1 MIEVLATVI
10 ASPKFLYLVQSRSK
24 KDSEGSRLSDC
35 ELATR
40 LSMFLWSS
48 LPDQELMDLAIS
60 GKLKEA
66 DVLSGQTER
75 MLADPRAD
83 RFSKH
88 FVRQWLGMQLLDYL
102 QVDRKVFGGFNDELK
117 HAMQQEPVAFYREVL
132 RKNHSIM
139 DFIHSDYTM
148 INDRLALHYGIPNI
162 FGSHFRK
169 IALDVTNRRGG
180 LLTQAGLLAMNSD
193 GKDSHPLKR
202 GIWLLEN
209 LLHDPPPPPPPAVP
223 EIDLTDPEILKLSL
237 KERMEDH
244 RNDPACMS
252 CHARIDPWGIAFEN
266 FDMVGRWRTHIA
278 GKPVDANSVLFNNQE
293 LKGMDGLKR
302 FLLKRRQDQF
312 VRAMVHKL
320 TSYALGRPLRF
331 SDRADLEKITAD
343 LRQQDDGLATLVRLI
358 VISDL
363 FQTK

>member
-117 HAMQQEPVAFYREVL
+117 HAMQQEPVAFTAKY
-132 RKNHSIM
+132 S
-139 DFIHSDYTM
+139 
-148 INDRLALHYGIPNI
+148 
-162 FGSHFRK
+162 
-169 IALDVTNRRGG
+169 
-180 LLTQAGLLAMNSD
+180 
-193 GKDSHPLKR
+193 
-202 GIWLLEN
+202 
-209 LLHDPPPPPPPAVP
+209 
-223 EIDLTDPEILKLSL
+223 
-237 KERMEDH
+237 
-244 RNDPACMS
+244 
-252 CHARIDPWGIAFEN
+252 ARITALWILFI
-266 FDMVGRWRTHIA
+266 RTT
-278 GKPVDANSVLFNNQE
+278 P
-293 LKGMDGLKR
+293 
-302 FLLKRRQDQF
+302 
-312 VRAMVHKL
+312 
-320 TSYALGRPLRF
+320 
-331 SDRADLEKITAD
+331 
-343 LRQQDDGLATLVRLI
+343 
-358 VISDL
+358 
-363 FQTK
+363 